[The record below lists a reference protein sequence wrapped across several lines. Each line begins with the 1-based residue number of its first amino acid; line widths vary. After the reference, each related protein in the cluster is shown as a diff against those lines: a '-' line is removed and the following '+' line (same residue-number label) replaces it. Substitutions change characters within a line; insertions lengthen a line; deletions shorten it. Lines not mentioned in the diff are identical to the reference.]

1 MATEPKLTIPT
12 LCGNVGGRGGIIHLH
27 RDRTCARG
35 RSSGSAQCGTGAR
48 RAGGCP
54 SGGVARYGRGRQ
66 RRPRR
71 GRAPASGAQSRP
83 SRLPYALASAA
94 SLAWLAGVY
103 YLLSSS
109 AAGDLRTYLGGL
121 SPLEVATAATV
132 TVAPI
137 VLFFIAAMMTVRSFE
152 MRLVGRAVGEVALRL
167 SQPRISPAKP
177 VLNVSR
183 IVRREVAAVGDGLE
197 RALARAGELENV
209 VRREISTLE
218 GAYSENEIR
227 IRALLDELVQQR
239 EAVVSNA
246 DRVRERSSALMKN

>member
-12 LCGNVGGRGGIIHLH
+12 HAAMSEVEEGLL
-27 RDRTCARG
+27 DPTA
-35 RSSGSAQCGTGAR
+35 TG
-48 RAGGCP
+48 P
-54 SGGVARYGRGRQ
+54 
-66 RRPRR
+66 
-71 GRAPASGAQSRP
+71 APAGDPADPHNAERERGPRGAAHPVVSPDTTAVANDDREEVGLLLQALRTRP
-83 SRLPYALASAA
+83 SRLPYALAGAA
-94 SLAWLAGVY
+94 SVAWLAGVY

-132 TVAPI
+132 TIAPI

-167 SQPRISPAKP
+167 SQPGDFASEA

-197 RALARAGELENV
+197 RALARAGELETV

-246 DRVRERSSALMKN
+246 DRV